1 MLHPLDTRR
10 YTELCDRLR
19 SFIGQLY
26 SQTQI
31 DQSLRGKFVRLPSN
45 TKYAGVV
52 QTVYSHGILIK
63 TQNDTQV
70 YIPFGSEI
78 ITIEGD
84 RK

>member
-1 MLHPLDTRR
+1 MLNPLETRR

-19 SFIGQLY
+19 SLVGQIY
-26 SQTQI
+26 SQKQT
-31 DQSLRGKFVRLPSN
+31 DQSWLGKFVRLPSN
-45 TKYAGVV
+45 TKYAG
-52 QTVYSHGILIK
+52 TVTQVFSHGIVIK
-63 TQNDTQV
+63 THNNSQV